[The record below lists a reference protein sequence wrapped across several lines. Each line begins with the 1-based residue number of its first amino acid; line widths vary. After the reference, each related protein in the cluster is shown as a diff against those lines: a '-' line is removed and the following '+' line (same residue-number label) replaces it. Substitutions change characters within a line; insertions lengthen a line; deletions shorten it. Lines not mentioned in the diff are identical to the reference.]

1 MRTYAWIQ
9 HRHTHDRDSANVLS
23 RRRSQPGVTSAI
35 VRSLRH
41 VTSPRRH
48 AARVGRVGR
57 VEAELLAMASRP
69 NSGMKVEGEIRLSL
83 TLLNIVR
90 ARDEPGLAVPMKNL
104 TPCSVVSSFGQ
115 LGLRGKCQAFRLRI
129 ASSSLAHTFIP
140 FDWSL
145 GHSVAHFDTREAPPV
160 SALRE

>member
-1 MRTYAWIQ
+1 MGLDRVAAHSLVGGEFFVRHAETRKGPPPHDMRTYAWIQ

-90 ARDEPGLAVPMKNL
+90 ARDEPGLAVPMK
-104 TPCSVVSSFGQ
+104 
-115 LGLRGKCQAFRLRI
+115 I
-129 ASSSLAHTFIP
+129 
-140 FDWSL
+140 
-145 GHSVAHFDTREAPPV
+145 
-160 SALRE
+160 